1 MALPSSGNADG
12 LAAKLAW
19 QTLSGVAMGW
29 ANDGVPDDASTL
41 YNGTGTVDW
50 LVRPEGGREREWLQR
65 LAALRRGAGSYLV
78 HGYRARDLLHHNG
91 SAANRTFGPIRV
103 PSLQAQ
109 AWIQAKRNGHGIVQG
124 RSTLRSSNVSSY
136 ENCSMAIVVAAVRAD
151 PDGTEELRFVIRAGD
166 LAAVFGDSYAKRGV
180 VMERVHGSWEREQ
193 HFQHKGGP
201 ASSGVGLG
209 HDGSGRSTIVTHL
222 DTSTRQQLEYSERLG
237 PRDLRFFRVCT
248 SR

>member
-41 YNGTGTVDW
+41 YNGSGTVDW

-78 HGYRARDLLHHNG
+78 HGHRARDLIPHNG

-109 AWIQAKRNGHGIVQG
+109 AWIARQG
-124 RSTLRSSNVSSY
+124 VAQGSSTHRSFNASMDA
-136 ENCSMAIVVAAVRAD
+136 NCSMAVLVAAVRAD
-151 PDGTEELRFVIRAGD
+151 PDGTEELHFVIRAAD
-166 LAAVFGDSYAKRGV
+166 LAAVFGDSYTTRGV
-180 VMERVHGSWEREQ
+180 VMERVHGSWERDGRF
-193 HFQHKGGP
+193 HTSDII
-201 ASSGVGLG
+201 SSSDVESA
-209 HDGSGRSTIVTHL
+209 GSRRSTIVRRL
-222 DTSTRQQLEYSERLG
+222 GGSEQVQYRERLG
-237 PRDLRFFRVCT
+237 PRDLRFFRVCNT
-248 SR
+248 R